1 MDLDYTDKAI
11 AYANSTINGTIPACE
26 YVKLASQRFLNDLEN
41 EDWRWHYDRK
51 RGNHVCA
58 FIEEFIKHVK
68 GKWAGKPL
76 ILEDW
81 QCFVLINIYGWVDE
95 SLIRKHQT
103 VILEIARKNGKSLFA
118 SAVAIYDLL
127 YGEKGGEV
135 YSLATK
141 QEQAKICF
149 DAAERML
156 KTADERVSDQF
167 KVVTNQI
174 TNKKTWSKYKA
185 LSKDSHRLD
194 GLNPTVCIFDE
205 AAAVEDRN
213 LFGVM
218 TTAVGAR
225 DNYLMLY
232 ITTAQFNRST
242 AYYEKRGML
251 LDILR
256 GEIDDDRI
264 FGLVY
269 TIDKDDDWMDED
281 VWIKANP
288 GLDVSVSREFLQNQ
302 VKEATTIAS
311 EKNNVLTKHFNVW
324 TSSEQNWI
332 DQGYWLE
339 CDGEVERKGDLYIGM
354 DLSHTRDLTALCY
367 MWNNGDQFSVDF
379 QCFLPQRIIREVPPH
394 KRELYHQAV
403 KSGVLLPTSGD
414 VVDYREVR
422 NCIKDMAS
430 RYNLKMIGYDQWNS
444 SILVNELEDMKLP
457 TLDIGQNMKS
467 LSAASKEAER
477 LIIEQKVV
485 HNSNPFINWQLE
497 CCITHTDVNGNI
509 KVKKEDADKSAKIDA
524 IIAMIM
530 CMSMAAG
537 KLEQP
542 KNFGFA
548 FGKL

>member
-1 MDLDYTDKAI
+1 M
-11 AYANSTINGTIPACE
+11 
-26 YVKLASQRFLNDLEN
+26 
-41 EDWRWHYDRK
+41 
-51 RGNHVCA
+51 
-58 FIEEFIKHVK
+58 
-68 GKWAGKPL
+68 
-76 ILEDW
+76 
-81 QCFVLINIYGWVDE
+81 INIYGWVDDN
-95 SLIRKHQT
+95 LIRKHQT

-127 YGEKGGEV
+127 YGEEGGEV

-156 KTADERVSDQF
+156 KTADDRVADQF
-167 KVVTNQI
+167 KIVTNQI

-242 AYYEKRGML
+242 SYYEKRVRL
-251 LDILR
+251 LDIIR
-256 GEIDDDRI
+256 GDIEDDRT
-264 FGLVY
+264 FGLIY
-269 TIDKDDDWMDED
+269 TLDKDDDWTDPS

-288 GLDVSVSREFLQNQ
+288 GLNVSVSEEFLENQ
-302 VKEATTIAS
+302 IKEATTISS

-324 TSSEQNWI
+324 TSSEENWI
-332 DQGYWLE
+332 DQGYWIE
-339 CDGEVERKGDLYIGM
+339 CKGEIERKGDLYIGM
-354 DLSHTRDLTALCY
+354 DLSYTRDLTALCY
-367 MWNNGDQFSVDF
+367 MWNNGDKFSVDF
-379 QCFLPQRIIREVPPH
+379 QCFLPQRIIRELPSH

-403 KSGVLLPTSGD
+403 QSGVLLPTSGD

-422 NCIKDMAS
+422 DCIKDMAS
-430 RYNLKMIGYDQWNS
+430 KHKLKMIGYDQWNAN
-444 SILVNELEDMKLP
+444 ILVNELEDMKLP
-457 TLDIGQNMKS
+457 TTDIGQNMKS

-477 LIIEQKVV
+477 LIIEQKIV
-485 HNSNPFINWQLE
+485 HEGNPFIDWQLE
-497 CCITHTDVNGNI
+497 CCISHSDVNGNI

-548 FGKL
+548 FAQL